1 MQGFEYVVTKREQEK
16 ICFGAGTIRKM
27 GDVKVTKVSPCSYE
41 TKSGIFEFLNKVRSR
56 KGAGSLANGAS
67 RFDNK
72 IRDHA
77 PSPTRYNVF
86 MEWSSAEEG
95 AAPFGFKTKRKPLYE
110 SDVPGPGTYDICA
123 RQCRRS
129 RADYNFGLVKM
140 IDCVEEFCIP
150 RPTDMKM
157 IDCVEEFCIP
167 RPTDTCGK
175 CTELCQGDYW
185 HINYTEFLCQQCMH
199 EENVLHEMYNVQQL
213 KQFKKMRNCGY
224 MHQHEGTTAAI
235 RLLPTRTIKK
245 KKRLENYLDLYIKC

>member
-1 MQGFEYVVTKREQEK
+1 MQGTYYETSFPVVHVLQGFEYVVTKREQAK
-16 ICFGAGTIRKM
+16 ICFGAGTCRKT

-56 KGAGSLANGAS
+56 KGAGSLANGAP

-77 PSPTRYNVF
+77 PSPTRYNLF
-86 MEWSSAEEG
+86 MEWPSAEEG
-95 AAPFGFKTKRKPLYE
+95 AAPFGIKTKRKPLYE
-110 SDVPGPGTYDICA
+110 SELPGPGTYDICT

-129 RADYNFGLVKM
+129 RAEYNFGLAKM

-150 RPTDMKM
+150 K
-157 IDCVEEFCIP
+157 
-167 RPTDTCGK
+167 PTDTCGK

-185 HINYTEFLCQQCMH
+185 HINYSEFLCQQCMH

-213 KQFKKMRNCGY
+213 KLFKKMRNCGY

-245 KKRLENYLDLYIKC
+245 KKRLEKYLDLYIKC